1 MSKLIG
7 ETYQKQN
14 IHRRTQWLSRYI
26 EKQRKQLSPENLKI
40 FLDYNTK
47 FSKERKNH
55 SKVLME
61 LIMFYAKLEGT
72 DQL

>member
-26 EKQRKQLSPENLKI
+26 EKQRKQLTPEFI
-40 FLDYNTK
+40 RFFLFK
-47 FSKERKNH
+47 
-55 SKVLME
+55 M
-61 LIMFYAKLEGT
+61 
-72 DQL
+72 